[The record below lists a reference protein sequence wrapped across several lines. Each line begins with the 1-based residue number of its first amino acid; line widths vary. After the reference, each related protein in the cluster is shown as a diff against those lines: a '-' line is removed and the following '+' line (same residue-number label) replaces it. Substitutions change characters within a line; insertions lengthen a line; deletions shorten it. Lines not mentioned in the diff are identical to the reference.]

1 MKASNRKKTCR
12 ECGGVYYR
20 RFRQNAG
27 TETQVVGISFRPEVQ
42 EEPQDKTCSE
52 GTEIESEPMTAD

>member
-20 RFRQNAG
+20 RFRQNARAEG
-27 TETQVVGISFRPEVQ
+27 WCRPSCYMKDYRRRRTDRGDRRVYR
-42 EEPQDKTCSE
+42 P
-52 GTEIESEPMTAD
+52 